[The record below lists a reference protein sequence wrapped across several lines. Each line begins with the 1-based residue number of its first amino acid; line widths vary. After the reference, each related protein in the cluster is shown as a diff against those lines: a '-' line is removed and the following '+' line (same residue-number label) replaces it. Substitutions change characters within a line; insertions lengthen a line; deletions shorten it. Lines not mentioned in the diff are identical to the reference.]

1 MKSVFKIITLFCMS
15 IAVLSC
21 HKENSYSNKLMDGK
35 SWTVKEVTVDGTSL
49 NLTGIWSVNQG
60 VDIEKS
66 IPSTEWTNSNGNA
79 IFEWQFLNKG
89 QEFQFSYVQQA
100 NEDGETLSELDY
112 LAYDI
117 TGKYEVICAANDLME
132 FSSTSTITYNGKKVY
147 IKVER

>member
-1 MKSVFKIITLFCMS
+1 MKKLTI
-15 IAVLSC
+15 VLALLLVTVTSC

-35 SWTVKEVTVDGTSL
+35 SWTVKEVTVDGVSL

-89 QEFQFSYVQQA
+89 KQFQFSYVQQA
-100 NEDGETLSELDY
+100 NEDGEALSELDY

-117 TGKYEVICAANDLME
+117 TGEYEVICAANDLME
-132 FSSTSTITYNGKKVY
+132 FSSTSTIKYSGKKVY